1 MTAARMPDV
10 EGHTVQLFAS
20 CLVDT
25 IRPLAAVATL
35 RILER
40 LGVTVQVPDGQTC
53 CGQPAFNSGCLD
65 DARAMARYTVDLL
78 DRSPAPIVVPS
89 GSCAD
94 MIVHRY
100 PGLMVNDDVY
110 APKARG
116 VAERTYEL
124 TQFLVDVLG
133 VEDVGACGQGTVAY
147 HPSCHLL
154 RGLGVRDA
162 PARLLACVKGARR
175 VPLPGDEE
183 CCGFGGTFS
192 VKMDQLSGAMLDRKL
207 DALVNSGADTVVACD
222 AGCLMHIEGGLRR
235 RGARIAVRHLAE
247 LLAEGE

>member
-1 MTAARMPDV
+1 MAATA
-10 EGHTVQLFAS
+10 HTVQLFAT

-35 RILER
+35 RLLER
-40 LGVTVQVPDGQTC
+40 LGVTVEVPDGQTC

-78 DRSPAPIVVPS
+78 DRSAAPIVMPS

-100 PGLMVNDDVY
+100 PDLLADDVVY
-110 APKARG
+110 APKARL
-116 VAERTYEL
+116 VADRTYEL
-124 TQFLVDVLG
+124 TQYLVDVLG
-133 VEDVGACGQGTVAY
+133 VEDVGACGQGAVAY

-154 RGLGVRDA
+154 RGIGVRDA
-162 PARLLACVKGARR
+162 PGRLLACVKGVRR

-192 VKMDQLSGAMLDRKL
+192 VKMDQLSGAMLERKL
-207 DALVNSGADTVVACD
+207 DSITRCGADTVVACD
-222 AGCLMHIEGGLRR
+222 AGCLMQIEGGLRR
-235 RGARIAVRHLAE
+235 RGSRIAVRHLAE
-247 LLAEGE
+247 VLAEGA